1 MEEEIAL
8 CKYCTNEIEEG
19 EDYCDD
25 WCEKGAKQ
33 DAYGE

>member
-1 MEEEIAL
+1 MEEEIVL
-8 CKYCTNEIEEG
+8 CKYCMAELEEG
-19 EDYCDD
+19 EEYCDD